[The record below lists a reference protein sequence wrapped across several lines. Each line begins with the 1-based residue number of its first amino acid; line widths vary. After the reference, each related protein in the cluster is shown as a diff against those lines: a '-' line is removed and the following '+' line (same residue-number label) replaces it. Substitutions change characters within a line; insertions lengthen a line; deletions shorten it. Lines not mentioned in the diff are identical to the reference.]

1 MYHTRPSGRYFYGMA
16 EHEPG
21 QEQAGGSGAVVPV
34 SDEALRAY
42 LAGRD
47 APCPSCGYNL
57 KGAESA
63 ACPECGSRLEL
74 SLARPGP
81 GRGWVAFAALAFAWL
96 FLAGGMN
103 TTRNVVR
110 LVEQKRQMQQV
121 RGWSSFT
128 IQMGPMT
135 MPQLP
140 RLTLPRGLR
149 GPGGGSGGG
158 AGGSGDPMQNM
169 MDQMERD
176 MQQQMQQLQQWQQSV
191 QGSPQA
197 PVLRFQS
204 RPPPTPPKVTWLAA
218 WQAQGVQ
225 QQIAG
230 AWGAILVLGGLLGLM
245 LLAVLRKRPGAVR
258 RLSAVAAGLFVVYA
272 GWHIVLFAREMMGL

>member
-1 MYHTRPSGRYFYGMA
+1 MA
-16 EHEPG
+16 DHEPG
-21 QEQAGGSGAVVPV
+21 HGPVGGTEAAVAAG
-34 SDEALRAY
+34 DEAVRAY

-57 KGAESA
+57 KGVESA

-81 GRGWVAFAALAFAWL
+81 GRGWVAFAALALAWL

-121 RGWSSFT
+121 RGWSGFT

-140 RLTLPRGLR
+140 RLTFPRGL
-149 GPGGGSGGG
+149 GSPGGGSGG
-158 AGGSGDPMQNM
+158 AGGSSGDPMQDM

-191 QGSPQA
+191 QGSPRA
-197 PVLRFQS
+197 PAFRYQS
-204 RPPPTPPKVTWLAA
+204 RPAVAPQVTWLAA
-218 WQAQGVQ
+218 WRAQGVQ

-230 AWGAILVLGGLLGLM
+230 VWGAILVVGGLLGLL
-245 LLAVLRKRPGAVR
+245 LLAVFRKRPGAVR
-258 RLSAVAAGLFVVYA
+258 RLSALAAGLFVVYA
-272 GWHIVLFAREMMGL
+272 GWHIVLFAREMAGL